1 MGMLDFDDCDF
12 AYDEMHAQLKRK
24 RFDLTSPDHK
34 TSFFGGIE
42 TTMKDNAS
50 MEYDDDYEC
59 FLKVLLE
66 DSEPG
71 HSGREG
77 EDDDDGDD
85 DDDDDDKDPQYK
97 MFMERVKEH
106 GKSYI
111 LEVAV
116 QNGVAVFIKYEA
128 EEGSDDICGP
138 QARKT
143 LSNIVKEKIE
153 AAKNSN
159 TVHKMY
165 QVESPRILRSC
176 MRKEKRNAEKIE
188 AAKTSN
194 TVHKMYQV
202 ESPRILRSCM
212 RKEKRNAVFEKDLS
226 SKSEPYHKS
235 DMVSSMEDSYELF
248 LSSVK
253 TKGDHLV
260 LQFKNCEPVTY
271 EKDDVENSSD
281 SRILKM
287 DNSLFCEDGNDTPFG
302 TSRGFDASMLE
313 DDCKF
318 LGNHCRNDHSQFRDK
333 LMDIL
338 RKPYDKHEFDELWRD
353 LRARLPME
361 RSRVLR
367 GRTTSYSADKCGK
380 SYLDHH
386 SDLKKKI
393 KAFQHDR
400 SKLLN
405 IFRGFFYWLTAF
417 GCASII
423 QNMLNR
429 KDMVSCITITF
440 AFKV

>member
-77 EDDDDGDD
+77 EDDDCDDDDGDD

-176 MRKEKRNAEKIE
+176 MRKEKRNA
-188 AAKTSN
+188 
-194 TVHKMYQV
+194 
-202 ESPRILRSCM
+202 
-212 RKEKRNAVFEKDLS
+212 VFEKDLS
-226 SKSEPYHKS
+226 SKSEPHHKS

-386 SDLKKKI
+386 SDLKKRLRHSNMI
-393 KAFQHDR
+393 A
-400 SKLLN
+400 LN
-405 IFRGFFYWLTAF
+405 
-417 GCASII
+417 C
-423 QNMLNR
+423 
-429 KDMVSCITITF
+429 
-440 AFKV
+440 